1 MNYLRYMQFD
11 YVFKDRTF
19 CRAQFIK
26 VKKEQEGKV
35 HVFGAKRITLGIAI
49 ISFYFSQPIVDD
61 KTMIKMKYILI

>member
-11 YVFKDRTF
+11 YVFKDRKF

-35 HVFGAKRITLGIAI
+35 GQKGLHSVL
-49 ISFYFSQPIVDD
+49 P
-61 KTMIKMKYILI
+61 